1 MRSMQLFKSFETLV
15 KSFVFESDGFK
26 KRNQVTTHLLSLE
39 WSEVCEWI
47 GLFVDVDRRQMSS
60 SDETAFDFS
69 LSLSLCFPL
78 SFSLFLNSA
87 ISVCLS
93 VYLALL
99 SVCLSLFLCLS
110 LSSNLRLDLLNPH
123 TVRLTYTIIR
133 IKTRWWDW
141 RHLIIWANSLVNCYF
156 SLKVTKLDDLQFRFT
171 ILYNISILLSLRS
184 LRMNCFIRARIPSSL
199 EWKLNVVCLI

>member
-1 MRSMQLFKSFETLV
+1 MGLKKEIRLRPICCLWNDQKSVNGSVCSLMSIGDKWAVPMKPRST
-15 KSFVFESDGFK
+15 
-26 KRNQVTTHLLSLE
+26 
-39 WSEVCEWI
+39 
-47 GLFVDVDRRQMSS
+47 
-60 SDETAFDFS
+60 S

-93 VYLALL
+93 VCLALL

-184 LRMNCFIRARIPSSL
+184 LRMNCFIRAKIPSSL

>member
-1 MRSMQLFKSFETLV
+1 MQLFKSFETLV

-93 VYLALL
+93 VCLALL

-184 LRMNCFIRARIPSSL
+184 LRMNCFIRAKIPSSL
-199 EWKLNVVCLI
+199 KWKLNVVCLI

>member
-69 LSLSLCFPL
+69 LSLSLLPSVFLTL
-78 SFSLFLNSA
+78 SQLCYF
-87 ISVCLS
+87 CLS
-93 VYLALL
+93 VCLALL

-184 LRMNCFIRARIPSSL
+184 LRMNCFIPSSL
-199 EWKLNVVCLI
+199 KWKLNVVCLI

>member
-69 LSLSLCFPL
+69 LSLSLLPSVFLTL
-78 SFSLFLNSA
+78 SQLCYF
-87 ISVCLS
+87 CLS
-93 VYLALL
+93 VCFALL

-156 SLKVTKLDDLQFRFT
+156 SLKVTKLDDL
-171 ILYNISILLSLRS
+171 
-184 LRMNCFIRARIPSSL
+184 
-199 EWKLNVVCLI
+199 

>member
-1 MRSMQLFKSFETLV
+1 MQLFKSFETLV

-39 WSEVCEWI
+39 WSEICEWI

-93 VYLALL
+93 VCLALL

-184 LRMNCFIRARIPSSL
+184 LRMNCFIPSSL
-199 EWKLNVVCLI
+199 KWKLNVVCLI

>member
-1 MRSMQLFKSFETLV
+1 MRSMQLFKSFEKSLV

-60 SDETAFDFS
+60 SDQAAFDFS
-69 LSLSLCFPL
+69 LSLSASLSL
-78 SFSLFLNSA
+78 SHSFSTLLF
-87 ISVCLS
+87 
-93 VYLALL
+93 L
-99 SVCLSLFLCLS
+99 SVCLSRSPLCLSVSLSLS
-110 LSSNLRLDLLNPH
+110 LSSDLRLDLLNPH

-133 IKTRWWDW
+133 IETRWWDW

-156 SLKVTKLDDLQFRFT
+156 SLEVTKLDDLQFLFT

-184 LRMNCFIRARIPSSL
+184 LRMNCFIWTGIPSSRV
-199 EWKLNVVCLI
+199 EIKRC